1 MKSFKYFLVWTIP
14 LSGYIAFTNEGLLA
28 WFGVLYA
35 FVILPILDHFLPINS
50 TNHDAKTIKQFE
62 NNSFY
67 DIILIL
73 LIPVQLVFLIWF
85 LFSIDAPDLSATT
98 FYGRVFS
105 MGILC
110 TVLGINAG
118 HELGHRTQRS
128 MQIGAKILLTTT
140 LYNHFFIEH
149 NFGHHR
155 NVGTPDDAA
164 SANRG
169 EWVYPFIVKSAF
181 FGWVNSWQ
189 IESKRLKRIGVSFF
203 SIQNE
208 VLVWQLFQWSTLA
221 IVFLLFGSVVGFA
234 WIGASIVGATFLE
247 CVNYIE
253 HYGLVRAKVS
263 GHRYENVEVYH
274 SWNSDHLMGRSI
286 LLEVTRHSDHHHSPH
301 KSYPTLNSPKGAP
314 HLPTGYPGMIVLSL
328 FCPLFIAIMDKKLET
343 LPHIVNKV

>member
-14 LSGYIAFTNEGLLA
+14 ICGYIAFTNEGLLA
-28 WFGVLYA
+28 WFGALYA
-35 FVILPILDHFLPINS
+35 FVIIPIMDHFLPTNS
-50 TNHDAKTIKQFE
+50 NNHDSKTIKQFE
-62 NNSFY
+62 KNSFY
-67 DIILIL
+67 DFILIT

-85 LFSIDAPDLSATT
+85 LLTIDDPDLTSTT
-98 FYGRVFS
+98 FYGRIFS

-110 TVLGINAG
+110 TVLGINVG

-140 LYNHFFIEH
+140 LYNHFFVEH

-169 EWVYPFIVKSAF
+169 EWVYPFIVKSALL
-181 FGWVNSWQ
+181 GWINAWR
-189 IESKRLKRIGVSFF
+189 IESLRLKRKGVSSF
-203 SIQNE
+203 SFQND
-208 VLVWQLFQWSTLA
+208 VLVWQLFQWSALA
-221 IVFLLFGSVVGFA
+221 IVFFFLGSAVGFA
-234 WIGASIVGATFLE
+234 WIGASVVGAAFLE
-247 CVNYIE
+247 CINYIE

-263 GHRYENVEVYH
+263 EHRFEDVEVYH
-274 SWNSDHLMGRSI
+274 SWNSDHVMGRSI

-301 KSYPTLNSPKGAP
+301 KVYPTLNSPDGAP

-328 FCPLFIAIMDKKLET
+328 FCPLFIAIMNKKLDT